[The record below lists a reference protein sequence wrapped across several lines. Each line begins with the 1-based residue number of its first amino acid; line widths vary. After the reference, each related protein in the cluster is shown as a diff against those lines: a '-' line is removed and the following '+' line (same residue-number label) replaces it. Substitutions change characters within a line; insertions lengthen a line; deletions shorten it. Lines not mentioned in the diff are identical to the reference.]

1 MPIGYLVT
9 VAFVALLT
17 VFALAAN
24 RRPRTLALLS
34 WGLGLVINEWPF
46 LAFS

>member
-17 VFALAAN
+17 VFALAPTAA
-24 RRPRTLALLS
+24 RARLRY
-34 WGLGLVINEWPF
+34 
-46 LAFS
+46 

>member
-17 VFALAAN
+17 VFALAPI

-34 WGLGLVINEWPF
+34 WS
-46 LAFS
+46 LA